1 VKRGDDDEDEDDVRD
16 VGEVVVDDEM
26 DEGDDVEA
34 VISDEREVEE
44 EWMVALGAAEEE
56 EDDDITWSLFEWL
69 VGMMD
74 GEERDGV
81 DEGGRWERGG
91 ERRWREVN
99 RMLDMAAISWTCV

>member
-1 VKRGDDDEDEDDVRD
+1 MKRGDDDEDEDDVRD

-56 EDDDITWSLFEWL
+56 DDGDIT
-69 VGMMD
+69 
-74 GEERDGV
+74 
-81 DEGGRWERGG
+81 
-91 ERRWREVN
+91 
-99 RMLDMAAISWTCV
+99 